1 MAKKL
6 QQDCLTLYP
15 ETEKIIERLNN
26 EQVGRL
32 IRALVQY
39 RYHGTEAE
47 ITDDVMVGLAY
58 DFMSCQVDRMEQVKQ
73 RNAAAANS
81 RWEKQKNQT
90 ATDPVTL
97 NACEEAEKNFPF

>member
-1 MAKKL
+1 MAKKM

-81 RWEKQKNQT
+81 RWEKHKNQT

-97 NACEEAEKNFPF
+97 KACEEAEKNFPF

>member
-32 IRALVQY
+32 IRALILY
-39 RYHGTEAE
+39 RYHGTETE
-47 ITDDVMVGLAY
+47 ITDDLLVGIAY
-58 DFMSCQVDRMEQVKQ
+58 DFMVRQVDRMEQVKE
-73 RNAAAANS
+73 RNTAAAKA
-81 RWEKQKNQT
+81 RWDKKT
-90 ATDPVTL
+90 PPTPGTGIRVSG
-97 NACEEAEKNFPF
+97 EEVDRDFPY